1 MGKIGKG
8 QTCSISGCGKQ
19 AERSLPLEEAGHV
32 FKSSELQT
40 NPGSRRVYLC
50 DAHYKVYKKGTK
62 KEKTFEKWRRWGYAA
77 PQRGREGPKAFYLG
91 ISI

>member
-8 QTCSISGCGKQ
+8 QACSVSGCGKQ
-19 AERSLPLEEAGHV
+19 AERSLPLEDASHA

-50 DAHYKVYKKGTK
+50 DNHYKVYKKGTK
-62 KEKTFEKWRRWGYAA
+62 KEKTLEKWRRWGNVTPA
-77 PQRGREGPKAFYLG
+77 RGREGPKAFFLG
-91 ISI
+91 ITA